1 MQSALEKDSLQVFFY
16 TQAPRAQERARVFF
30 HALPGVGITSDG
42 AAAAP
47 PADTG
52 FHALVTVLYCVKKFT
67 APGPAGRCVTCVVV
81 G

>member
-1 MQSALEKDSLQVFFY
+1 MQSALEKDSLQVFFLH
-16 TQAPRAQERARVFF
+16 TSGAQKRARVFV
-30 HALPGVGITSDG
+30 HAVPGVGITSDG